1 MNNKRNQLV
10 HFPYH
15 YETLIINISRVSH
28 FKEILLTLLLGSPI
42 QTLKMKKMEIDL
54 FL

>member
-15 YETLIINISRVSH
+15 YETLIINISSV
-28 FKEILLTLLLGSPI
+28 TLQRNIINTVTRITYTNIENEKDGN
-42 QTLKMKKMEIDL
+42 
-54 FL
+54 